1 LKFYDQTWQE
11 YYKKEEKHNK
21 KNYIKIDLYKGFGL
35 LSNISFGSR
44 QETEING
51 ERLASRIQ

>member
-1 LKFYDQTWQE
+1 MIKRGKNII
-11 YYKKEEKHNK
+11 KKEEKHNK